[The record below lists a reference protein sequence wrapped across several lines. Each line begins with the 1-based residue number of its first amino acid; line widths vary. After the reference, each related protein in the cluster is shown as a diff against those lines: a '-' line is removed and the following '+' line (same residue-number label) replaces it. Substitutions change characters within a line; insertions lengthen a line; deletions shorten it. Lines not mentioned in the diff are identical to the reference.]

1 MTACIIKTRMDSHGI
16 DSLGVTGGEGVSVN
30 AAREPFL
37 FTHSHV
43 SPDAS
48 LRLSSRPIAQL
59 VARAAAGF
67 FRVHCAARLQMLSSI
82 LGSGAPPTARTKHP
96 LCCRFPSGRRGNA
109 FGGSSAQLR
118 SRWHA
123 APVHSG
129 CFPGH
134 RRPFRI
140 GRRAAFNGQI
150 IPGSLPGTGSYRAAQ
165 GHRKVNNIV
174 SRMSKLLPQLTL
186 AYITRSNRTYLPRQI
201 CQAAHAGC
209 S

>member
-1 MTACIIKTRMDSHGI
+1 MLRVDFRL
-16 DSLGVTGGEGVSVN
+16 SLH
-30 AAREPFL
+30 A
-37 FTHSHV
+37 HV

-48 LRLSSRPIAQL
+48 RRLSSRAIAKL

-118 SRWHA
+118 SRRHA

-129 CFPGH
+129 CFTGH

-140 GRRAAFNGQI
+140 GRRAALNSQI
-150 IPGSLPGTGSYRAAQ
+150 IPGSLPVTGSSRAAQ
-165 GHRKVNNIV
+165 GHQKINNIV
-174 SRMSKLLPQLTL
+174 VE
-186 AYITRSNRTYLPRQI
+186 
-201 CQAAHAGC
+201 C
-209 S
+209 

>member
-1 MTACIIKTRMDSHGI
+1 MVSAPVRHCRTRAKRWSALH
-16 DSLGVTGGEGVSVN
+16 
-30 AAREPFL
+30 A
-37 FTHSHV
+37 HV